1 MPSSTTRLPLWQGM
15 KWQGT
20 GSIEGNSGNLDR
32 AMKHW
37 MIAASG
43 GHCKAMK
50 NLLIAFNQGS
60 TSRATIDSTLTAY
73 NTSCAEMRSEARDA
87 HIQLEME

>member
-1 MPSSTTRLPLWQGM
+1 MAGDEVARLNLGCMEAQ
-15 KWQGT
+15 
-20 GSIEGNSGNLDR
+20 SGNMGR
-32 AMKHW
+32 AVKHW

-60 TSRATIDSTLTAY
+60 TSRATINSSLRAC
-73 NTSCAEMRSEARDA
+73 NNSCAEMRSDAREAFMGM
-87 HIQLEME
+87 LMVNN